1 MSDYDDDDDNELPI
15 DSSYQSFID
24 GGDYTTWMMDCPHC
38 CNHHEIWEKNELWY
52 CPCTPMNKTGF
63 PCNIMECLSSEPG
76 KVMSRFPKMSAII
89 KYKLQQVL
97 PEIIEEFE
105 NERQNKR
112 AEKASRKNSRKEAI
126 SDLESRIDFL
136 EAQVQG
142 MLQENY
148 ELRTQNDELR
158 SSINE
163 ANANSQNAGYA
174 ALRAA
179 RMLDRMDD
187 NINYIAGR
195 MV

>member
-15 DSSYQSFID
+15 DSSYQGF
-24 GGDYTTWMMDCPHC
+24 GDYTTWMMDCPHC

-52 CPCTPMNKTGF
+52 CPCTPMHKTGF

-112 AEKASRKNSRKEAI
+112 AEKASRKSSRKEAI

-136 EAQVQG
+136 EAQVQE

-148 ELRTQNDELR
+148 ELRMQNDELQN
-158 SSINE
+158 SINTLGSNVQS
-163 ANANSQNAGYA
+163 ANIAAIRSANY
-174 ALRAA
+174 LRNI
-179 RMLDRMDD
+179 D
-187 NINYIAGR
+187 NDINFMAGR
-195 MV
+195 MG